1 MNIKTLY
8 TTSLLTFT
16 LLVIPTLVFPFAM
29 RAQSE
34 TVSNSETHPEEDSAN
49 IPLPTPIAALA
60 DASKARIIF
69 KLPLSVSEVAKLAT
83 SKGLYVE
90 MLEGEFTVGSV
101 SLYDFYPVQQQVS
114 PETLEADYAR
124 SRLAY
129 FADSLQ
135 EEVYLTEEQR
145 KSLGPQFQAMK
156 MALQRQDAG
165 RIRIQKATFSGNAST
180 IQALSQH
187 EVVSEVN
194 LIDSNPQSNKTPLDR
209 NTQPSPNKIERTP
222 KKTSQTE
229 STVSV
234 NAAITQALPS
244 VPRYGTSYTYPSSVS
259 GQRYTRQY
267 MKWEWISFASNQT
280 YEHELFFENHDRA
293 SYLNGSSTAY
303 PGCFPV
309 VTYASTSWPAS
320 VRPYLDTRVKPAD
333 EGIGCEEGELEFTI
347 GAFQASQLQANTLYN
362 NYIRTT
368 NGNASNDRFRVAGQV
383 GHQNPSNCPSGQETW
398 CVYRDLGV
406 DFLQAWNTEVPGTK
420 QWQLGVR
427 FCENNRAGGYGRCLD
442 LRPGTHD
449 LTEYNFN
456 DILTTIRIGLGIQ
469 WRVTVYEHVNP
480 STNYCYGSGWIFTSS
495 GDRWEINLYENNLNF
510 NDKASC
516 AIVEFK

>member
-8 TTSLLTFT
+8 TTSFLVFT
-16 LLVIPTLVFPFAM
+16 LLVIPTLAFPFVM
-29 RAQSE
+29 RAQSK
-34 TVSNSETHPEEDSAN
+34 TVSNSEAQSEADSAS
-49 IPLPTPIAALA
+49 IPLPTHPADLA
-60 DASKARIIF
+60 NASKARIIF
-69 KLPLSVSEVAKLAT
+69 KLPLSVSEVAKLAA

-101 SLYDFYPVQQQVS
+101 PLYDFYPVQQQVN

-135 EEVYLTEEQR
+135 EEAYLTEEQR
-145 KSLGPQFQAMK
+145 KSLGPQLQAMK
-156 MALQRQDAG
+156 MAIQRQDAG
-165 RIRIQKATFSGNAST
+165 PIRIQKATFSGNAST
-180 IQALSQH
+180 IQALSKND
-187 EVVSEVN
+187 VVDQVN
-194 LIDSNPQSNKTPLDR
+194 VINNEQQSKTTSPTSNPQSSN
-209 NTQPSPNKIERTP
+209 NKIERTP

-280 YEHELFFENHDRA
+280 YEHALRFDNFDGKT
-293 SYLNGSSTAY
+293 YLNNGTTAY

-309 VTYASTSWPAS
+309 ITYAATSWPSSTRAY
-320 VRPYLDTRVKPAD
+320 VDTRASGKGVYCD
-333 EGIGCEEGELEFTI
+333 TGELEFTI
-347 GAFQASQLQANTLYN
+347 GAFQANVLQANTWYD

-368 NGNASNDRFRVAGQV
+368 NGNTSNDRFYLTEEI
-383 GHQNPSNCPSGQETW
+383 GHQDPSACPSGQEVW
-398 CVYRDLGV
+398 CSSYPDKIV
-406 DFLQAWNTEVPGTK
+406 DNLQAWNTEVPGTK

-427 FCENNRAGGYGRCLD
+427 FCENNREGGYGRCLD

-456 DILTTIRIGLGIQ
+456 DVLTTIRIGQGIQ

-480 STNYCYGSGWIFTSS
+480 STNYCYGSGWIFTS
-495 GDRWEINLYENNLNF
+495 GGGRWEINLYENNLNF

>member
-1 MNIKTLY
+1 MDYTKFYIVNIKILY
-8 TTSLLTFT
+8 TTSFLIFT
-16 LLVIPTLVFPFAM
+16 LLVIPTLASPFVI
-29 RAQSE
+29 RAQSK
-34 TVSNSETHPEEDSAN
+34 TVSNSEAEADSA
-49 IPLPTPIAALA
+49 ALG

-69 KLPLSVSEVAKLAT
+69 KSPLSVSEVAKLAA

-90 MLEGEFTVGSV
+90 MLESEFTVDSV
-101 SLYDFYPVQQQVS
+101 SLYDFYPVQQQVN
-114 PETLEADYAR
+114 PEALEVDYAR

-129 FADSLQ
+129 FADTLQ
-135 EEVYLTEEQR
+135 EEADLTEEQR
-145 KSLGPQFQAMK
+145 KSLGLQFQAMK

-165 RIRIQKATFSGNAST
+165 PIRVQKATISGDSST

-187 EVVSEVN
+187 EAVSEVN
-194 LIDSNPQSNKTPLDR
+194 LIDDDLPSNKTPLEL
-209 NTQPSPNKIERTP
+209 NSQPSPNKIERTP
-222 KKTSQTE
+222 KKISQTE

-234 NAAITQALPS
+234 NAAITQTLPS
-244 VPRYGTSYTYPSSVS
+244 VPRYGTSYTHPSSVS

-280 YEHELFFENHDRA
+280 YEHELFFENHDRT
-293 SYLNGSSTAY
+293 SYLNGSTTAY

-320 VRPYLDTRVKPAD
+320 TRPYLDTRLKPN
-333 EGIGCEEGELEFTI
+333 GLGCEVDELEFTI
-347 GAFQASQLQANTLYN
+347 GAFQANQLQANTLYN

-368 NGNASNDRFRVAGQV
+368 NGNASNDRFKVQGEV
-383 GHQNPSNCPSGQETW
+383 GHQNPSNCLSGQETW
-398 CVYRDLGV
+398 CVYRDIGV
-406 DFLQAWNTEVPGTK
+406 DFLQAWNSQVPGTK
-420 QWQLGVR
+420 SWELGVR
-427 FCENNRAGGYGRCLD
+427 FCEHDKAAGFGRCLD
-442 LRPGTHD
+442 LKPGKHD

-456 DILTTIRIGLGIQ
+456 DVLTTIRIGQGIQ

-480 STNYCYGSGWIFTSS
+480 STNYCYGSGWIFTSG

-516 AIVEFK
+516 AIIEFK